1 MASKREI
8 YAERK
13 QALDATSG
21 VWYYDSDL
29 ALGLSYPN
37 IEDAQRGLSTGLI
50 TQEQYQ
56 AIVDANKAGVTPP
69 WDTPLGGAIEI
80 HGNQGDRGTAGC
92 IAMTNDVMDILW
104 SYCAVGVPVTIGP

>member
-1 MASKREI
+1 MTRANI
-8 YAERK
+8 I
-13 QALDATSG
+13 
-21 VWYYDSDL
+21 WHW
-29 ALGLSYPN
+29 GLSYPN

-56 AIVDANKAGVTPP
+56 AIVDANKAAVHPHGILFRRM
-69 WDTPLGGAIEI
+69 PLRSMEI
-80 HGNQGDRGTAGC
+80 RETEATAGC